1 MGRLFSIDSILY
13 RIGITIIDLFYM
25 NLLWIVFTII
35 GFGITGGAST
45 TALFY
50 VMLRRAED
58 KGNCNYKEFF
68 YGFKKNFKKSTI
80 VWIVLISVCSIT
92 YVNIN
97 NITFFQSIIG
107 NTYMTMFLFA
117 VQLLVLIEIL
127 VISIYIFSL
136 LAMYDKPVN
145 LLIKVAF
152 VLGNKYF
159 FTTLTCLA
167 LMIIVLIGLFH
178 VPIILCSGISGLIM
192 LTSLIIKDKI
202 ILE

>member
-1 MGRLFSIDSILY
+1 LGKLFSVDGMLY
-13 RIGITIIDLFYM
+13 KIGTIIIDLFYM
-25 NLLWIVFTII
+25 NLLWIVFTIL
-35 GFGITGGAST
+35 GLGITGGAST
-45 TALFY
+45 TGLFY
-50 VMLRRAED
+50 VMLRRAQN
-58 KGNCNYKEFF
+58 KGNCNFKEFF

-80 VWIVLISVCSIT
+80 VWLALIGVFSIL

-117 VQLLVLIEIL
+117 IQLLVLIELL

-145 LLIKVAF
+145 ILFKSAFLLGF
-152 VLGNKYF
+152 RYF
-159 FTTLTCLA
+159 FTTITCLA

-178 VPIILCSGISGLIM
+178 VPIILCTGISGLIM
-192 LTSLIIKDKI
+192 LTSMIIKDKI
-202 ILE
+202 IL